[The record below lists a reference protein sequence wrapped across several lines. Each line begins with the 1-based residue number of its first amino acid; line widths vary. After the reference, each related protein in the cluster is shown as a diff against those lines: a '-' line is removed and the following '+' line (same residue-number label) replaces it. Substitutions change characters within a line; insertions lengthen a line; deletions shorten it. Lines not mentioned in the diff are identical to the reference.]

1 MEQNARIRQAGTVGR
16 IPVLA
21 EFGAVI
27 EGPDVMFWHQPIY
40 AQAIEDLG
48 EALMD
53 GAEFNV
59 ICALTWRAVAFGMV
73 QP

>member
-1 MEQNARIRQAGTVGR
+1 M
-16 IPVLA
+16 A